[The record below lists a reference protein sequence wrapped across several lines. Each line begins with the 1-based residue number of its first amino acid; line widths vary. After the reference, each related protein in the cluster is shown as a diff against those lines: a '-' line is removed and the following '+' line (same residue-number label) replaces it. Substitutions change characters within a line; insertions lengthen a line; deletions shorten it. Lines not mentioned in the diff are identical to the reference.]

1 MKTELAIIGAGPA
14 GMAAAETAIE
24 CGVDVTLIDEQATPG
39 GQIYRQP
46 PRDFRVSGWLG
57 ARTYRHGK
65 ALLQR
70 VSANRQVRWLM
81 QANVCAV
88 LDSGSAGN
96 SSRFTLLVHGKK
108 DMHRLMADAVLIAAG
123 CYDLPVIF
131 PGWNLPGVMATG
143 GIQAWVKSQQF
154 IPGERFLFVGSHPLQ
169 LVVADQ
175 IVQAGGSVAGVM
187 FPQSHA
193 RVFEL
198 FRAPAVILQNLD
210 KLLLTAAALWRL
222 RAAGVPVQFKR
233 TLLQA
238 NGQESLHSVT
248 TAPIGA
254 DGVIQRAAATEIDC
268 DRLGVCFGFLAS
280 SELARQV
287 GAACTWNTARGGWIV
302 SHDEWMGSS
311 LAGLYVAGEITGV
324 AGAEVAA
331 LKGRLAAL
339 GCAATLGRITLDQAG
354 QLSRSTRRQLRRL
367 NRFAD
372 ALSALAWPG
381 MALLEQLMTGS
392 ATLCKCEEV
401 TVEAFEQMLQQNPQ
415 ITTANAAKLF
425 SRVGM
430 GLCQGRYCQH
440 AVTQLMARRLGVSE
454 QHVGGFTA
462 RFPAQPVAID
472 ELLAAAD

>member
-14 GMAAAETAIE
+14 GMAAAEAALE
-24 CGVDVTLIDEQATPG
+24 CGVDVTLIDEQAAPG

-57 ARTYRHGK
+57 GRAYRRGK

-70 VSANRQVRWLM
+70 VSANPQVRWLM
-81 QANVCAV
+81 QASVSAV
-88 LDSGSAGN
+88 LDSASAGN
-96 SSRFTLLVHGKK
+96 GGRFTVLLHGEK
-108 DMHRLMADAVLIAAG
+108 HLPRLIADTVLIAPG

-143 GIQAWVKSQQF
+143 GIQAFVKSQQLV
-154 IPGERFLFVGSHPLQ
+154 PGERFLFVGSHPLQ
-169 LVVADQ
+169 LIVADQ
-175 IVQAGGSVAGVM
+175 IVQAGGSVAGVV
-187 FPQSHA
+187 FAQSRT

-198 FRAPAVILQNLD
+198 LKSPAVIAQNLD
-210 KLLLTAAALWRL
+210 KLLLTAAALQRL
-222 RAAGVPVQFKR
+222 RAAAVPVQFNR
-233 TLLQA
+233 TLLKA
-238 NGQESLHSVT
+238 NGEESLLSVT

-254 DGVIQRAAATEIDC
+254 NGVIQRAAATEIDC
-268 DRLGVCFGFLAS
+268 DRLGLCFGFLAS
-280 SELARQV
+280 SELARQS
-287 GAACTWNTARGGWIV
+287 GAECTWNAARGGWIV
-302 SHDEWMGSS
+302 NHDEWMASS

-339 GCAATLGRITLDQAG
+339 GCAVALGRITLQQAG
-354 QLSRSTRRQLRRL
+354 RLSRPTRRQLRRSS
-367 NRFAD
+367 RFAD
-372 ALSALAWPG
+372 TLSALAWPG
-381 MALLEQLMTGS
+381 TALLEQLMTAT

-415 ITTANAAKLF
+415 ITTASAAKLF

-440 AVTQLMARRLGVSE
+440 AVTRLMAHRLGVSE
-454 QHVGGFTA
+454 CQVGGFTA
-462 RFPAQPVAID
+462 RFPAKPVAID
-472 ELLAAAD
+472 ELLAAED